1 MKVTVIDAQGGG
13 MGKQVVSAVRKAYP
27 EIEIIAIGTN
37 SIAASVMLKA
47 GANRAAAGENA
58 VVVASR
64 SADVIIG
71 PIGIVIADSLLGEV
85 TPKMAVSVAQSTA
98 KKLFIPFNHCDNYIV
113 GINDLSMKTLIKS
126 LLDEL
131 DKIIRGDKTC
141 L

>member
-1 MKVTVIDAQGGG
+1 MKITVIDAQGGG
-13 MGKQVVSAVRKAYP
+13 MGKQVVSAVRRVYP

-71 PIGIVIADSLLGEV
+71 PIGIVIADALLGEV

-98 KKLFIPFNHCDNYIV
+98 RKLFIPFNHCDNYIV

>member
-27 EIEIIAIGTN
+27 KIEIIAIGTN

>member
-1 MKVTVIDAQGGG
+1 MKITVIDAQGGG

-131 DKIIRGDKTC
+131 DNIIKGDKIC

>member
-1 MKVTVIDAQGGG
+1 MKITVIDAQGGG

-71 PIGIVIADSLLGEV
+71 PIGIVIADALLGEV

-98 KKLFIPFNHCDNYIV
+98 RKLFIPFNHCDNYIV

>member
-1 MKVTVIDAQGGG
+1 MKITVIDAQGGG

-85 TPKMAVSVAQSTA
+85 TPKMAVSIAQSTA

-131 DKIIRGDKTC
+131 DKIIKGDKTC

>member
-13 MGKQVVSAVRKAYP
+13 MGKQVVSTVRKAYP